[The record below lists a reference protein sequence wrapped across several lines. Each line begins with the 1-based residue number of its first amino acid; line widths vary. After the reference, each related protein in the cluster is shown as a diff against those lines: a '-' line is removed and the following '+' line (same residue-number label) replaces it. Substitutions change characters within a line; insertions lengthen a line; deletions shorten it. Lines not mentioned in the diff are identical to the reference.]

1 MANTIYW
8 GQAAVENTNG
18 FGKSATNNT
27 IDFGE
32 VCADS
37 WSPETN
43 LTGTGATPAFSNT
56 KSISLVPGID
66 DYLDGSTTYSELNGT
81 TKATFSMWVKPTLG
95 STVVLSRVSDSTS
108 TSAFVYQLVVIA
120 SGEVFMQI
128 GDTTR
133 RARTGSTVLTA
144 SVWSHILV
152 CYDGTLSNG
161 SKTKIFINGV
171 DATDSDGTTAT
182 SLVNANY
189 PLSIGRRDQ
198 TPTYYYDGNMDEIA
212 IWSGTD
218 LRNNASTIYNSGVPN
233 NLNDNGLT
241 APTSFWRCG
250 DSDTS
255 PTLTDNGTSNYDLT
269 MRNFTTFST
278 DVPT

>member
-8 GQAAVENTNG
+8 GQAAV
-18 FGKSATNNT
+18 NNT
-27 IDFGE
+27 IGFGQ
-32 VCADS
+32 
-37 WSPETN
+37 
-43 LTGTGATPAFSNT
+43 GAKIGSSSFSNT
-56 KSISLVPGID
+56 KSIELVAGID
-66 DYLDGSTTYSELNGT
+66 DYADGSTTYSELNGT

-108 TSAFVYQLVVIA
+108 STAFVYQLVVIA
-120 SGEVFMQI
+120 SGEVLMQI

-133 RARTGSTVLTA
+133 RARTGSTVLTD
-144 SVWSHILV
+144 SVWNHILV

-198 TPTYYYDGNMDEIA
+198 TPTYYYDGFMDEIA
-212 IWSGTD
+212 IWSATD
-218 LRNNASTIYNSGVPN
+218 LRNDAATIWNLGVPN
-233 NLNDNGLT
+233 NINDNGLIAPTTWFRCGDGDT
-241 APTSFWRCG
+241 APTI
-250 DSDTS
+250 
-255 PTLTDNGTSNYDLT
+255 TDNGTSSYDLT
-269 MRNFTTFST
+269 MQNFSAFST

>member
-198 TPTYYYDGNMDEIA
+198 TPTYYYDG
-212 IWSGTD
+212 
-218 LRNNASTIYNSGVPN
+218 IYG
-233 NLNDNGLT
+233 
-241 APTSFWRCG
+241 
-250 DSDTS
+250 
-255 PTLTDNGTSNYDLT
+255 
-269 MRNFTTFST
+269 
-278 DVPT
+278 

>member
-1 MANTIYW
+1 MANTIGF
-8 GQAAVENTNG
+8 GQASVNNTNG
-18 FGKSATNNT
+18 FGKAPTNNT

-37 WSPETN
+37 WSTETN
-43 LTGTGATPAFSNT
+43 LTGAGATPSFSNT

-66 DYLDGSTTYSELNGT
+66 DYVDGSTTYSELNGT
-81 TKATFSMWVKPTLG
+81 TKATWSLWVKPILD
-95 STVVLSRVSDSTS
+95 STDVLSRVSSSTS
-108 TSAFVYQLVVIA
+108 TSAFVYQLVLIA
-120 SGEVFMQI
+120 SGEVLMQI

-133 RARTGSTVLTA
+133 RARTGSNVLTNN
-144 SVWSHILV
+144 VWSHILV

-171 DATDSDGTTAT
+171 DSTSSDSTTAT
-182 SLVNANY
+182 SLITANY

-198 TPTYYYDGNMDEIA
+198 TPTYYYDGFMDELA
-212 IWSGTD
+212 MWSSTD
-218 LRNNASTIYNSGVPN
+218 LRSSASNIYNSGTPN

-241 APTSFWRCG
+241 APTSWWRCG
-250 DSDTS
+250 DGDSS
-255 PTLTDNGTSNYDLT
+255 PNITDNGTSNYDLT
-269 MRNFTTFST
+269 MQNFSTFST